1 MSDIKFFSDKIN
13 VKSKRVILRSD
24 FNVPILEGKIIDKT
38 RIDICI
44 PLINQ
49 LVEKKAKI
57 ILISHLG
64 RPTKQN
70 NKYFSLIPIFKY
82 LKEKLKNKIYFFS
95 EKIGDDTYKKTSY
108 LKEGEIILF
117 ENLRFN
123 DGEVENDDNFAKN
136 LASLGEIYINDAFS
150 CSHRK
155 QSSIHKITNFLTE
168 CYASPKFMKEINSI
182 NIILKDKKN
191 PITCIIGG
199 SKVSTKIGV
208 LTSLI
213 KRVDNI
219 IIVGAMANN
228 FI

>member
-13 VKSKRVILRSD
+13 VKSKRVIIRSD

-70 NKYFSLIPIFKY
+70 NKNFSLIPIFKY
-82 LKEKLKNKIYFFS
+82 LKEKLKNKIYFFA

-108 LKEGEIILF
+108 LKE
-117 ENLRFN
+117 
-123 DGEVENDDNFAKN
+123 V
-136 LASLGEIYINDAFS
+136 
-150 CSHRK
+150 
-155 QSSIHKITNFLTE
+155 
-168 CYASPKFMKEINSI
+168 
-182 NIILKDKKN
+182 
-191 PITCIIGG
+191 
-199 SKVSTKIGV
+199 
-208 LTSLI
+208 
-213 KRVDNI
+213 
-219 IIVGAMANN
+219 
-228 FI
+228 